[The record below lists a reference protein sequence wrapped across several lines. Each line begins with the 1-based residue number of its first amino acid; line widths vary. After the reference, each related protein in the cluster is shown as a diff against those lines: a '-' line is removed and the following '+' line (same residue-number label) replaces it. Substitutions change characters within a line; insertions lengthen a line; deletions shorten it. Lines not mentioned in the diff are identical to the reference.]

1 MPQRTMDEISDIA
14 RRIRSGEIVDEALS
28 TALID
33 VTDTV
38 AALSVATENLQKMA
52 DEANA
57 AARTAKEANAEL
69 YARISTSENT
79 NENTTD
85 EAEKKVVSYDDIFE
99 SEDEK

>member
-38 AALSVATENLQKMA
+38 AALSIATENLQKMA

-69 YARISTSENT
+69 YARISTTESS
-79 NENTTD
+79 NENIN
-85 EAEKKVVSYDDIFE
+85 EPEKEVVSYEDIFE